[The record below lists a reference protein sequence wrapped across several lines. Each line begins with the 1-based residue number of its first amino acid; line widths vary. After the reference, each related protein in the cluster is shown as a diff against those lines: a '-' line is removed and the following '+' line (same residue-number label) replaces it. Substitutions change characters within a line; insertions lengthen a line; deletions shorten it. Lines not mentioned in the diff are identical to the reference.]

1 MTLLCQGSLRRTGT
15 LRNQFKDFI
24 FDGKVNTA
32 MGGGDSE
39 PSVWVI
45 PRGTSAGATRGR
57 APGSDPAS
65 GALAVGVWEIF
76 LLVVG

>member
-24 FDGKVNTA
+24 FDGKVDTA
-32 MGGGDSE
+32 MGGGGSE
-39 PSVWVI
+39 PSVWGI
-45 PRGTSAGATRGR
+45 PRGQLAGATRGR

-65 GALAVGVWEIF
+65 DALAVGVYKF
-76 LLVVG
+76 